1 MPSRVT
7 LLSSALT
14 VVAVLSLAAQT
25 TQKPPDPQ
33 RPTFKTE
40 ANYVRVDVYP
50 TQNGSPVK
58 DLTVADFDLLEDG
71 ISQKIDAFEFVQVR
85 AGMQGERRDP
95 NTIAESREAL
105 RDPRARV
112 FVLFLDVPHVT

>member
-1 MPSRVT
+1 
-7 LLSSALT
+7 
-14 VVAVLSLAAQT
+14 
-25 TQKPPDPQ
+25 
-33 RPTFKTE
+33 
-40 ANYVRVDVYP
+40 
-50 TQNGSPVK
+50 
-58 DLTVADFDLLEDG
+58 
-71 ISQKIDAFEFVQVR
+71 VQVR

>member
-7 LLSSALT
+7 LVSSALT

-25 TQKPPDPQ
+25 TQQKPADPQ

-58 DLTVADFDLLEDG
+58 GLTVADFDLLRRRHFAEDRRLR
-71 ISQKIDAFEFVQVR
+71 VR
-85 AGMQGERRDP
+85 AGARRH
-95 NTIAESREAL
+95 AGRASRSEH
-105 RDPRARV
+105 DCRV
-112 FVLFLDVPHVT
+112 A